1 LNTEPD
7 IFILD
12 EPTAGVD
19 IGSKA
24 EIITLVR
31 ELAARGKAV
40 LVISSE
46 LSELLTATDRIVVMT
61 DGRIVSQA
69 SREDFD
75 DQNLADDVGEQL
87 QYAERKL
94 SSIIQKA
101 HAHV

>member
-1 LNTEPD
+1 M
-7 IFILD
+7 
-12 EPTAGVD
+12 
-19 IGSKA
+19 
-24 EIITLVR
+24 
-31 ELAARGKAV
+31 

-46 LSELLTATDRIVVMT
+46 LSELLTAADRIVVMT
-61 DGRIVSQA
+61 DGRIVSEA

-75 DQNLADDVGEQL
+75 DQNPADDVGEQL